1 MKDLY
6 EILGVSKSASRDEIK
21 KAYRKIA
28 MKYHPDKNPGDNV
41 AEQKFKEAAEA
52 YSILGDEQKRAQYDQ
67 FGHAGV
73 GLGDAPGTGTHMSMD
88 EIFRSFGDI
97 FGGFD
102 PFESFFGGGG
112 SRQRRQVR
120 RGSDLRVKLKLDYE
134 DIYTG
139 TTRKLKIKRLETC
152 DECHGTGAHP
162 GTTAATCRQ
171 CGGSGQVRQLSQSFF
186 GQSVVVRE
194 CPICNGSGEMIE
206 HPCRQ
211 CSGNGVLRKAV
222 EIKVKVPPGVASG
235 NYMTLKGQGNKGPQG
250 YVPGDL
256 IVYFEE
262 REHPIFTRHN
272 DDIFT
277 EAHLTIPQAVL
288 GTTLE
293 VPTLDGKAKLKIPA
307 GIQSG
312 QVLRMRGKGF
322 PKLRGSSRG
331 DELVKIQID
340 TPRSLSR
347 QQKKLFEELASLN
360 GQTKT
365 VFKRMDLD

>member
-1 MKDLY
+1 MRDLY
-6 EILGVSKSASRDEIK
+6 EILGLSKNASRDEIK

-28 MKYHPDKNPGDNV
+28 MKYHPDKNPGDKE
-41 AEQKFKEAAEA
+41 AERKFKEAAEA
-52 YSILGDEQKRAQYDQ
+52 YSILSDGQKRAQYDQ

-73 GLGDAPGTGTHMSMD
+73 GLGDTGGAGMHMSMD

-102 PFESFFGGGG
+102 PFESFFGGG
-112 SRQRRQVR
+112 RQRTQVR
-120 RGSDLRVKLKLDYE
+120 HGADLRVKLKLNYE
-134 DIYTG
+134 DIFNG
-139 TTRKLKIKRLETC
+139 TTQKLKVKRLETC
-152 DECHGTGAHP
+152 DECHGTGAYP
-162 GTTAATCRQ
+162 GTKPSTCRQ
-171 CGGSGQVRQLSQSFF
+171 CGGSGQVRQVSQSFF

-206 HPCRQ
+206 RPCHQ
-211 CSGNGVLRKAV
+211 CGGNGVVRKTV

-235 NYMTLKGQGNKGPQG
+235 NYMTLKGQGNKGPRG
-250 YVPGDL
+250 HTPGDL

-277 EAHLTIPQAVL
+277 EAHLNVTQAVL
-288 GTTLE
+288 GMTLE
-293 VPTLDGKAKLKIPA
+293 VPTLNGKAKLKIPP

-322 PKLRGSSRG
+322 PKLRGNSRG
-331 DELVKIQID
+331 DQLVRIQVD
-340 TPRSLSR
+340 TPRSLNR
-347 QQKKLFEELASLN
+347 QQKKLFEELDALT

-365 VFKRMDLD
+365 VFKRMELD